1 MSFPFRNGDAAGS
14 PWVDASTGRTF
25 FTYVHTRMP
34 EFSDTLVDR
43 LCDADSV
50 AVLTGAGISAESGVP
65 TFRDED
71 GLWEKFDPEELANVQ
86 AFLDNPELVQGWY
99 RHRRQLV
106 EDAEP
111 NAGHEALVDLEDHVS
126 EVVVI
131 TQNVDDL
138 HNRAGSRE
146 VIELHGN
153 ITNNYC
159 MDCER
164 PMDAE
169 TVDAAIQDGEPAQC
183 PECNGLI
190 RPDVV
195 WFGEMLPP
203 DALDESGAAAA
214 RADVFLSVG
223 TSAVVYPAAQL
234 PLDARANGAYVAE
247 INPDTSGISDEVDE
261 VLRGPAGEILPALHD
276 AVAEHQGGT

>member
-1 MSFPFRNGDAAGS
+1 MSDS
-14 PWVDASTGRTF
+14 LST
-25 FTYVHTRMP
+25 VA
-34 EFSDTLVDR
+34 DR
-43 LCDADSV
+43 LAQADHV

-71 GLWEKFDPEELANVQ
+71 GLWDEFEPQELANVE

-99 RHRRQLV
+99 RHRRQVV
-106 EDAEP
+106 EEVEP
-111 NAGHEALVDLEDHVS
+111 NAAHEALAALDDRLPRVT
-126 EVVVI
+126 VI

-138 HNRAGSRE
+138 HNRAGSAT

-153 ITNNYC
+153 ITHNYC

-164 PMDAE
+164 DASPDV
-169 TVDAAIQDGEPAQC
+169 VDRAIREGEPARC

-203 DALDESGAAAA
+203 DAIEAASAA
-214 RADVFLSVG
+214 TDDADVFLSVG
-223 TSAVVYPAAQL
+223 TSAVVFPAARL
-234 PLDARANGAYVAE
+234 PLQAREEGAYVAE
-247 INPDTSGISDEVDE
+247 VNTDPTAITDEVDAF
-261 VLRGPAGEILPALHD
+261 LQGKAGTVLPALVD
-276 AVAEHQGGT
+276 EVEDRQGSAAV

>member
-1 MSFPFRNGDAAGS
+1 
-14 PWVDASTGRTF
+14 
-25 FTYVHTRMP
+25 MP

-43 LCDADSV
+43 LARAEHV
-50 AVLTGAGISAESGVP
+50 VVLTGAGISAESGIP
-65 TFRDED
+65 TFRDPG
-71 GLWEKFDPEELANVQ
+71 GLWEKFEPQELANVE

-99 RHRRQLV
+99 RHRRQVV

-111 NAGHEALVDLEDHVS
+111 NAGHRALADLEAHGSDVA
-126 EVVVI
+126 VV

-138 HNRAGSRE
+138 HHRAGSST

-153 ITNNYC
+153 ITHNYC

-164 PMDAE
+164 AAAPD
-169 TVDAAIQDGEPAQC
+169 TVDAAIQEGTPARC
-183 PECNGLI
+183 PECGGLI

-203 DALDESGAAAA
+203 DAMERADAATH

-223 TSAVVYPAAQL
+223 TSAVVYPAARL
-234 PLDARANGAYVAE
+234 PVAAQEQDAYVAE
-247 INPDTSGISDEVDE
+247 INPDTTGITDNVDE
-261 VLRGPAGEILPALHD
+261 SIRGPAGEVLPDLVD
-276 AVAEHQGGT
+276 AVAERV

>member
-1 MSFPFRNGDAAGS
+1 
-14 PWVDASTGRTF
+14 
-25 FTYVHTRMP
+25 MP
-34 EFSDTLVDR
+34 DFSDTLVDR
-43 LCDADSV
+43 LAEADHV

-71 GLWEKFDPEELANVQ
+71 GLWEKFDPQELANVE

-106 EDAEP
+106 EEAEP
-111 NAGHEALVDLEDHVS
+111 NAGHRALADLEAHVPGLT
-126 EVVVI
+126 VI

-138 HNRAGSRE
+138 HNRAGSST

-153 ITNNYC
+153 ITRNYC
-159 MDCER
+159 MDCEH
-164 PMDAE
+164 PADAA
-169 TVDAAIQDGEPAQC
+169 TVDAAIQEGEPARC
-183 PECNGLI
+183 GDCNGLI

-195 WFGEMLPP
+195 WFGERLPP
-203 DALDESGAAAA
+203 DAVEQADAATT

-223 TSAVVYPAAQL
+223 TSAVVFPAAQF

-247 INPDTSGISDEVDE
+247 VNPDTTGITGEVDE
-261 VLRGPAGEILPALHD
+261 SIRGPAGEVLPALRD
-276 AVAEHQGGT
+276 AVAARQAQ

>member
-1 MSFPFRNGDAAGS
+1 
-14 PWVDASTGRTF
+14 
-25 FTYVHTRMP
+25 MP

-43 LCDADSV
+43 LVRAEHV
-50 AVLTGAGISAESGVP
+50 TVLTGAGISAESGIP
-65 TFRDED
+65 TFRDPG
-71 GLWEKFDPEELANVQ
+71 GLWEEFDPQELANVE

-99 RHRRQLV
+99 RHRRQVV

-111 NAGHEALVDLEDHVS
+111 NAGHRALADLEAHGSDVA
-126 EVVVI
+126 VV

-138 HNRAGSRE
+138 HHRAGSST

-153 ITNNYC
+153 ITHNYC

-164 PMDAE
+164 AAAPD
-169 TVDAAIQDGEPAQC
+169 TVDAAIQEGTPARC
-183 PECNGLI
+183 PECGGLI

-203 DALDESGAAAA
+203 DAMERADAATH

-223 TSAVVYPAAQL
+223 TSAVVYPAARL
-234 PLDARANGAYVAE
+234 PVAAQEQDAYVAE
-247 INPDTSGISDEVDE
+247 INPDTTGITDNVDE
-261 VLRGPAGEILPALHD
+261 SIRGPAGEVLPDLVN
-276 AVAEHQGGT
+276 AVAERV

>member
-1 MSFPFRNGDAAGS
+1 
-14 PWVDASTGRTF
+14 
-25 FTYVHTRMP
+25 MP

-43 LCDADSV
+43 LVRAEHV
-50 AVLTGAGISAESGVP
+50 TVLTGAGISAESGIP
-65 TFRDED
+65 TFRDPG
-71 GLWEKFDPEELANVQ
+71 GLWEKFDPQELANVE

-99 RHRRQLV
+99 RHRRQVV

-111 NAGHEALVDLEDHVS
+111 NAGHRALADLEAHGSDVA
-126 EVVVI
+126 VV

-138 HNRAGSRE
+138 HHRAGSST

-153 ITNNYC
+153 ITHNYC

-164 PMDAE
+164 AAAPD
-169 TVDAAIQDGEPAQC
+169 TVDAAIQEGTPARC
-183 PECNGLI
+183 PECGGLI

-203 DALDESGAAAA
+203 DAMERADAATH

-223 TSAVVYPAAQL
+223 TSAVVYPAARL
-234 PLDARANGAYVAE
+234 PVAAQEQDAYVAE
-247 INPDTSGISDEVDE
+247 INPDTTGITDNVDE
-261 VLRGPAGEILPALHD
+261 SIRGPAGEVLPDLVD
-276 AVAEHQGGT
+276 AVAERV